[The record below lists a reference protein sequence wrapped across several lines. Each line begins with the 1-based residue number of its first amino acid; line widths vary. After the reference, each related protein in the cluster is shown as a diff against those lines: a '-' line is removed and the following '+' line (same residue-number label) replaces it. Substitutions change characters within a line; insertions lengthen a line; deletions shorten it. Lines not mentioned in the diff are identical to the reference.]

1 MTETYL
7 RSGVFLAP
15 FHNYDENPTL
25 SIERDFELLQHL
37 DRLNYHEAWI
47 GEHHS
52 GGFEV
57 IACPEMFIAAAA
69 ERTRHIR
76 LGTGVV
82 SLPYHNP
89 FMVADRMVQLDH
101 MTRGRAMFGVG
112 PGALVH
118 DALKQGIKPAD
129 QRRMMNESLDVI
141 VRLLH
146 GETVTAKTDWF
157 NLVEARLQVPSYTQP
172 TMELAVAASRSPAGG
187 LAAGKHGIGMLS
199 IGGTSPEA
207 LARHKANWEL
217 YEETARA
224 NGHVPDR
231 RKWRLVGLMHIAE
244 TREQAKKN
252 VEFGLNAFADYF
264 RDVATFPIVPP
275 DVADPYAFMIESG
288 TACIG
293 TPDDGIAYIERLL
306 DGSGGFGV
314 VCELAHNWA
323 DWERTKRHFELMAR
337 FVHPHFQKSREPLK
351 HSYDFAAQHHIE
363 FIGQAS
369 AAVQAEIDR
378 HAARRTAEAQKS
390 AAE

>member
-1 MTETYL
+1 
-7 RSGVFLAP
+7 
-15 FHNYDENPTL
+15 
-25 SIERDFELLQHL
+25 
-37 DRLNYHEAWI
+37 
-47 GEHHS
+47 
-52 GGFEV
+52 
-57 IACPEMFIAAAA
+57 
-69 ERTRHIR
+69 
-76 LGTGVV
+76 
-82 SLPYHNP
+82 
-89 FMVADRMVQLDH
+89 
-101 MTRGRAMFGVG
+101 
-112 PGALVH
+112 
-118 DALKQGIKPAD
+118 
-129 QRRMMNESLDVI
+129 
-141 VRLLH
+141 
-146 GETVTAKTDWF
+146 
-157 NLVEARLQVPSYTQP
+157 VEARLQVPSYSQP

-231 RKWRLVGLMHIAE
+231 SKWRLVGLMHIAE

-252 VEFGLNAFADYF
+252 VEFGLRAFADYF

-275 DVADPYAFMIESG
+275 DVADPYAFMVESG

-306 DGSGGFGV
+306 AGSGGFGV

-323 DWERTKRHFELMAR
+323 DWEQTKRHFELMAR
-337 FVHPHFQKSREPLK
+337 FVHPHFQRSREPLK
-351 HSYDFAAQHHIE
+351 HSYDFAAQHHID

-378 HAARRTAEAQKS
+378 HAARRAAEAQKT